1 MILSIFLLTCG
12 AGLSDLPPN
21 NSVSVGNST
30 VTGRH
35 PGTYSLNQEMKVNIN
50 SDMGPMNPDGMG

>member
-1 MILSIFLLTCG
+1 MILSIFLPLPCG

-21 NSVSVGNST
+21 NSVSMGGNST
-30 VTGRH
+30 VTGEH

-50 SDMGPMNPDGMG
+50 NDMWIP